1 MLQLKL
7 RKPKNKRE
15 VKWTTDTVDNE
26 HLNKKKSKCESIISS
41 LKISIKDKDILL
53 VLTRQVL
60 VHMFGFTIAQTKI
73 LSIYLMK
80 NIYRLLIFCLSIFVI
95 CISGC
100 CIYEKPRLF
109 DESSSDESDD
119 ECRSCRGH
127 KDKCFRTDKDEDPG
141 HSFRLILFS

>member
-1 MLQLKL
+1 MAEDQSQSVGVSETQVLNEETEPTQVLQLKL

-26 HLNKKKSKCESIISS
+26 HLNKKKSKC
-41 LKISIKDKDILL
+41 
-53 VLTRQVL
+53 
-60 VHMFGFTIAQTKI
+60 
-73 LSIYLMK
+73 
-80 NIYRLLIFCLSIFVI
+80 
-95 CISGC
+95 C

-141 HSFRLILFS
+141 AGPSSEVPS

>member
-1 MLQLKL
+1 M
-7 RKPKNKRE
+7 
-15 VKWTTDTVDNE
+15 
-26 HLNKKKSKCESIISS
+26 
-41 LKISIKDKDILL
+41 
-53 VLTRQVL
+53 
-60 VHMFGFTIAQTKI
+60 
-73 LSIYLMK
+73 Y
-80 NIYRLLIFCLSIFVI
+80 FVI

-141 HSFRLILFS
+141 HSFRLILFHKNIQ